1 MCPVTHTRAHPDQGF
16 RYRRRSMF
24 PHLRR
29 PSAHPTL
36 VAFVHQ
42 VLVPHNGLMCIHIG
56 YFQHSSIPGHSIGF
70 FCLFRTQLHSATLSC
85 IGAPTPAVSR
95 HSSSRAF
102 FRLFRIDWPPTPAA
116 PVHAL
121 PAHKFTDQRLFSSRN
136 ATTSQKHFSFPIRKM
151 ALGDLPDE
159 LGSIMDSPVSPVQP
173 NEAQKTSD
181 LAKLAGN
188 KRQQPESSS
197 TPAPNGS
204 CHLVYVRRKLETDHG
219 KTNAASNENT
229 SCSPGVKKSL
239 DTTEA
244 QPEQTGNPKEDHS
257 KNIDEVPSH
266 VDEPQIEILNYWTE
280 RFNVLQDHLQ
290 YLDKSGSKDY
300 AESKYTSRYGLFR
313 HPLQFCIITMT
324 SLLTITIIKTSPL
337 SLHCNVH
344 QQVCTDSPPCVV
356 CDDNST

>member
-1 MCPVTHTRAHPDQGF
+1 MVQKTD
-16 RYRRRSMF
+16 
-24 PHLRR
+24 
-29 PSAHPTL
+29 
-36 VAFVHQ
+36 
-42 VLVPHNGLMCIHIG
+42 
-56 YFQHSSIPGHSIGF
+56 
-70 FCLFRTQLHSATLSC
+70 
-85 IGAPTPAVSR
+85 
-95 HSSSRAF
+95 
-102 FRLFRIDWPPTPAA
+102 
-116 PVHAL
+116 
-121 PAHKFTDQRLFSSRN
+121 KFTDQRLFSSRN
-136 ATTSQKHFSFPIRKM
+136 ATTSSQKHFSFPIRKM

-159 LGSIMDSPVSPVQP
+159 LGSIMDSPVSPVEP
-173 NEAQKTSD
+173 NEARKTSD
-181 LAKLAGN
+181 LTKLAGN

-300 AESKYTSRYGLFR
+300 AEKFRNYSVEELNKYAVELEKRAIR
-313 HPLQFCIITMT
+313 
-324 SLLTITIIKTSPL
+324 L
-337 SLHCNVH
+337 SLEEALQGKRVKDLNLMGKF
-344 QQVCTDSPPCVV
+344 SL
-356 CDDNST
+356 